1 MNRIWDISQT
11 LRTGLPVWPG
21 DTAFEAESH
30 WVLENGCPVNV
41 GRFRLSTHS
50 GTHADAPLHYDAQGL
65 PIAEVDLDYYIGPCV
80 LIDAVVPGALVR
92 PEDIVEQLP
101 ARVERVLFRTCENF
115 PRDAWVE
122 GFTAVAAETI
132 DLIAARG
139 ARLIGIDS
147 PSLDPQSSKTLDA
160 HWAVR
165 RHRMAI
171 LEGLVLDGV
180 PAGSY
185 ELIAPPLK
193 LDKLDASPVRA
204 LLRSIQA

>member
-1 MNRIWDISQT
+1 MSKLWDISQR
-11 LRTGLPVWPG
+11 LRAGLPVWPG
-21 DTAFEAESH
+21 DTAFESDPH

-41 GRFRLSTHS
+41 GRFRLSTHA

-65 PIAEVDLDYYIGPCV
+65 PIAEVSLEYYIGPCV
-80 LIDAVVPGALVR
+80 LIDATVSGALVR
-92 PEDIVEQLP
+92 PEDIADQLP
-101 ARVERVLFRTCENF
+101 ARVERVLLRTFRQF
-115 PRDAWVE
+115 PHNHWPAD
-122 GFTAVAAETI
+122 FTAVAPETI

-147 PSLDPQSSKTLDA
+147 PSLDPQNSKTLDA
-160 HWAVR
+160 HRAVR

-180 PAGSY
+180 PAGPY

-193 LDKLDASPVRA
+193 LDTLDASPVRA
-204 LLRSIQA
+204 LLRSI